1 MPHFSIQSILNVCTE
16 EKICS
21 YPVPCSFRT
30 WLIHCNV
37 AKMASLET
45 SSATGDISPHF
56 DKLLREISSE
66 LSPEE
71 LKHAVSSIKSNF
83 KGEFEDQQE
92 HDLYSCLHLFANQG
106 LVTEDNLA
114 LLERFVNTP
123 RTSKKEKIQEKVQ
136 GFKLVRLQQV
146 KTREELTG
154 RGHDLEKVL
163 SKLTTGSSSVVSLN
177 GPGGVGKTTLA
188 MKALSTWPGRKFKV
202 DLRGVNEM
210 KTVHFHVLNALMGSE
225 QTVVSYEA
233 NPVIGQMQQLMRD
246 GQSDILLLLDNVDQF
261 AGGEGETATA
271 LNANFVTLLR
281 RLVRL
286 QGNSK
291 LKILMTSRI
300 TFRHGDSVEVDNYEV
315 KALDK
320 AVSSALLQTHGD
332 RSLEDK
338 QSREKLLEMCRG
350 NPLILNGMAAIL
362 RQRIADD
369 KTLLETIEQEAVIEP
384 TETGLPQTE
393 KVSQEREMFDYKKEG
408 IDKEQENC
416 LRKMFFFL
424 PSKKLKESAVSVSL
438 FCRPFSAE
446 AAAAVLGV
454 DSSEAVIQLEGLRNS
469 KVVSVDPEAK
479 VLSYDVHPLMRTFLR
494 SIGYTKIFIKVYQNA
509 RDRFCKLFLSQVKD
523 ISALLDQDYIE
534 AFNRFD
540 IDKPNFELALN
551 ISLTSDHL
559 LIPEEHHESVMI
571 FYLFE
576 AMLDQKQQRSI
587 FNSWAEKAEEDGQ
600 EGKGNFTG

>member
-1 MPHFSIQSILNVCTE
+1 MTLLLPHQE
-16 EKICS
+16 
-21 YPVPCSFRT
+21 
-30 WLIHCNV
+30 IHCNV

-106 LVTEDNLA
+106 LLSEDNLT
-114 LLERFVNTP
+114 LLESFVNTP
-123 RTSKKEKIQEKVQ
+123 RTSKKKSIQEKIQ
-136 GFKLVRLQQV
+136 GFKSLCLQEV
-146 KTREELTG
+146 KTREELAG
-154 RGHDLEKVL
+154 RGHDLEKVMTM
-163 SKLTTGSSSVVSLN
+163 LTAGSVVNLN
-177 GPGGVGKTTLA
+177 GSAGVGKTTVA
-188 MKALSTWPGRKFKV
+188 VKTLSKWPGRKFKV
-202 DLRGVNEM
+202 DLRGVSEM
-210 KTVHFHVLNALMGSE
+210 KTVHFHVLNALMGSG
-225 QTVVSYEA
+225 QTVVSCEA

-286 QGNSK
+286 RGNSK

-320 AVSSALLQTHGD
+320 AVSSALLPTHRD

-369 KTLLETIEQEAVIEP
+369 KKLLETIEQETVTEP
-384 TETGLPQTE
+384 TETGLPPTE

-424 PSKKLKESAVSVSL
+424 PSKRLKESAVSVSL

-469 KVVSVDPEAK
+469 KVVSVYPEAK

-494 SIGYTKIFIKVYQNA
+494 SIGYTKIFIKVYQKA
-509 RDRFCKLFLSQVKD
+509 RDRFCDLFMNQVKD
-523 ISALLDQDYIE
+523 ISDLLDQDYIE
-534 AFNRFD
+534 AFKRFD
-540 IDKPNFELALN
+540 LDKPNFELALN
-551 ISLTSDHL
+551 ISVKSDHPF
-559 LIPEEHHESVMI
+559 IPEEHHESVMI
-571 FYLFE
+571 FYLLE
-576 AMLDQKQQRSI
+576 AMLDQKQQRTI
-587 FNSWAEKAEEDGQ
+587 FNSWAEKAEEDGK
-600 EGKGNFTG
+600 EGKGNFTDLFIDWMSLFVFLF